1 MTKRGWGSPQKS
13 RYNTNIQQGSGQQGQ
28 EWSRSQ
34 VAGTESHQSEPEPRQ
49 SPVYQAFEEREL
61 LRRAI
66 REAHG
71 MDYPGSPSGA
81 EVSLPHVERPAGR
94 MAEVA
99 TEREVVAYATPVLR
113 KVILNPK
120 ILLFYDYMKSKGYS
134 GDLGDFIVECI
145 ELLFRKM
152 GYQVVIER
160 KVEVE

>member
-1 MTKRGWGSPQKS
+1 
-13 RYNTNIQQGSGQQGQ
+13 NIQQDSVQQGQ
-28 EWSRSQ
+28 EQLWEQ
-34 VAGTESHQSEPEPRQ
+34 VAGAEPEPRQ
-49 SPVYQAFEEREL
+49 SPVHQAFEEREL

-71 MDYPGSPSGA
+71 LDLGGGV
-81 EVSLPHVERPAGR
+81 EVVQQHVERPAGR

-99 TEREVVAYATPVLR
+99 AEREVVAYATPVLR

-120 ILLFYDYMKSKGYS
+120 ILLFYDYMKSKGYT